1 MHSKGVHA
9 YCIVMCS
16 ANCAPQYTVIS
27 ESLHEPYKKTTP
39 VYSHH
44 AHLSTPQNV
53 QHSAVE
59 YKMEVTSKMERDWC
73 PLYRF
78 WVVVNGFFTI
88 FALIS
93 HFDNFL
99 L

>member
-1 MHSKGVHA
+1 
-9 YCIVMCS
+9 MCS

-27 ESLHEPYKKTTP
+27 ESSHEPYKKTTP

-44 AHLSTPQNV
+44 AYLSTPQNV

-59 YKMEVTSKMERDWC
+59 YKMEVTSKVKWKETGV
-73 PLYRF
+73 LYTDF
-78 WVVVNGFFTI
+78 GLFTI